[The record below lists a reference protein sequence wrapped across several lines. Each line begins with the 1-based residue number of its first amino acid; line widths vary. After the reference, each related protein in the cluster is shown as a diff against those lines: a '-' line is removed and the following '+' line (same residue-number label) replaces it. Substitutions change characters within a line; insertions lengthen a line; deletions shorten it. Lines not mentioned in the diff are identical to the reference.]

1 MAKSVLLAQLS
12 EEQSLMWHSVLSSHQ
27 LEVWAAPETEDLL
40 KMLDQKYQAKQPLP
54 ELIISDIGIRYGGG
68 TSLLA
73 TELCK
78 WCADNAPELKVLL
91 VNPRQVQIKEVEKR
105 WATRR
110 GAIACH
116 QIVTQQHHGKIVL
129 RSPYLN
135 NKGDVTIGTEFE
147 VLLPI

>member
-68 TSLLA
+68 HHYWRQSF
-73 TELCK
+73 
-78 WCADNAPELKVLL
+78 
-91 VNPRQVQIKEVEKR
+91 VNGVQTMR
-105 WATRR
+105 
-110 GAIACH
+110 
-116 QIVTQQHHGKIVL
+116 
-129 RSPYLN
+129 PN
-135 NKGDVTIGTEFE
+135 
-147 VLLPI
+147 

>member
-110 GAIACH
+110 GAI
-116 QIVTQQHHGKIVL
+116 
-129 RSPYLN
+129 
-135 NKGDVTIGTEFE
+135 D
-147 VLLPI
+147 LLPKVSTDNLSLAFDVAAQALDLKVDLVALTSAINCD